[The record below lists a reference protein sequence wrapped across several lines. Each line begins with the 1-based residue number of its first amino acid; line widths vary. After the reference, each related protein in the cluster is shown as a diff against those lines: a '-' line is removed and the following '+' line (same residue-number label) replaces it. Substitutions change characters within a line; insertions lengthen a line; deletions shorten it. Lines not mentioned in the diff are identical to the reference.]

1 MAIKN
6 LRRKYMAKILEKD
19 ALTFDDVLLVPQY
32 SEITPDMAD
41 VSTKLTN
48 TFKMNVPFLS
58 AAMDTVSEHKLV
70 TALALAGGLGVIH
83 KNMSIADQAKEVE
96 MVKNYEFDNEK
107 YKRALVD
114 KKGRLCVGAAI
125 GVTADMMNRVHALM
139 DAGVDVFV
147 LDSAHGDSKNIIN
160 AIKNLRLEYPN
171 MELIAG
177 NVATYEGAL
186 DLMKAG
192 ASAVKVGM
200 GPGSICTTR
209 IIAGI
214 GVPQLQAVMDCAR
227 ASKEMNVPIIADGG
241 IKYSGDVVKALAAGA
256 NTVMLG
262 GLFATCEEAPGDI
275 YESNGKKYR
284 TYRGMGSI
292 EAMAKG
298 STDRYFQTGHKK
310 FVAEGVQGI
319 VEVKTTVEELVFQL
333 VGGLKAGMGYCGS
346 KDIPTLQEKGTFIKI
361 TNNALLESHPHDISI
376 DKGEPNY
383 SVKLK

>member
-1 MAIKN
+1 
-6 LRRKYMAKILEKD
+6 MAKILEKD

-107 YKRALVD
+107 NKRVLID

-125 GVTADMMNRVHALM
+125 GVTADMMDRVHALM

-160 AIKNLRLEYPN
+160 AIKNLRLEYPS

-333 VGGLKAGMGYCGS
+333 IGGLKAGMGYCGS
-346 KDIPTLQEKGTFIKI
+346 KDISTLQEKGTFIKI

-376 DKGEPNY
+376 NKGEPNY

>member
-1 MAIKN
+1 
-6 LRRKYMAKILEKD
+6 MAKILEKD

-107 YKRALVD
+107 YKRALID

-125 GVTADMMNRVHALM
+125 GVTADMMDRVHALM

-160 AIKNLRLEYPN
+160 AIKNLRLEYPS

-227 ASKEMNVPIIADGG
+227 ASKEMNIPIIADGG

-275 YESNGKKYR
+275 YESNGKN
-284 TYRGMGSI
+284 I
-292 EAMAKG
+292 EL
-298 STDRYFQTGHKK
+298 
-310 FVAEGVQGI
+310 I
-319 VEVKTTVEELVFQL
+319 VEWVL
-333 VGGLKAGMGYCGS
+333 
-346 KDIPTLQEKGTFIKI
+346 
-361 TNNALLESHPHDISI
+361 
-376 DKGEPNY
+376 
-383 SVKLK
+383 

>member
-1 MAIKN
+1 
-6 LRRKYMAKILEKD
+6 MAKILEKD

-96 MVKNYEFDNEK
+96 MVKNYEFDSEK
-107 YKRALVD
+107 NKRVLID

-125 GVTADMMNRVHALM
+125 GVTADMMDRVHALM

-160 AIKNLRLEYPN
+160 AIKNLRLEYPS

>member
-1 MAIKN
+1 
-6 LRRKYMAKILEKD
+6 MAKILEKD

-107 YKRALVD
+107 YKRALID

-125 GVTADMMNRVHALM
+125 GVTADMMDRVHALM
-139 DAGVDVFV
+139 DAGVDVLV

-160 AIKNLRLEYPN
+160 AIKNLRLEYPS

-333 VGGLKAGMGYCGS
+333 IGGLKAGMGYCGS

>member
-1 MAIKN
+1 
-6 LRRKYMAKILEKD
+6 MAKILEKD

-70 TALALAGGLGVIH
+70 TALALAGGLGIIH

-107 YKRALVD
+107 YKRVLID

-125 GVTADMMNRVHALM
+125 GVTADMMDRVHALM

-160 AIKNLRLEYPN
+160 AIKNLRLEYPS

-284 TYRGMGSI
+284 IYRGMGSI

-333 VGGLKAGMGYCGS
+333 IGGLKAGMGYCGS

>member
-1 MAIKN
+1 
-6 LRRKYMAKILEKD
+6 MAKILEKD

-107 YKRALVD
+107 NKRVLID

-125 GVTADMMNRVHALM
+125 GVTADMMDRVYALM

-160 AIKNLRLEYPN
+160 AIKNLRLEYPS

>member
-1 MAIKN
+1 
-6 LRRKYMAKILEKD
+6 MAKILEKD

-107 YKRALVD
+107 YKRVLID
-114 KKGRLCVGAAI
+114 KKGKLCVGAAI
-125 GVTADMMNRVHALM
+125 GVTADMMDRVHALM

-160 AIKNLRLEYPN
+160 AIKNLRLEYPS

-227 ASKEMNVPIIADGG
+227 ASKEMNIPIIADGG

-333 VGGLKAGMGYCGS
+333 IGGLKAGMGYCGS

>member
-1 MAIKN
+1 
-6 LRRKYMAKILEKD
+6 MAKILEKD

-107 YKRALVD
+107 YKRVLID

-125 GVTADMMNRVHALM
+125 GVTADMMDRVHALM

-160 AIKNLRLEYPN
+160 AIKNLRLEYPS

-241 IKYSGDVVKALAAGA
+241 IKYPGDVVKALAAGA

-333 VGGLKAGMGYCGS
+333 IGGLKAGMGYCGS

>member
-1 MAIKN
+1 
-6 LRRKYMAKILEKD
+6 MAKILEKD

-70 TALALAGGLGVIH
+70 TALALAGGLGIIH

-107 YKRALVD
+107 YKRVLID

-125 GVTADMMNRVHALM
+125 GVTADMMDRVHALM

-160 AIKNLRLEYPN
+160 AIKNLRLEYPS

-192 ASAVKVGM
+192 TSAVKVGM

-275 YESNGKKYR
+275 FESNGKKYR

-333 VGGLKAGMGYCGS
+333 IGGLKAGMGYCGS

>member
-1 MAIKN
+1 
-6 LRRKYMAKILEKD
+6 MAKILEKD

-107 YKRALVD
+107 YKRALID

-139 DAGVDVFV
+139 DSGVDVFV

-160 AIKNLRLEYPN
+160 AIKNLRLEYPS

-227 ASKEMNVPIIADGG
+227 ASKEMDVPIIADGG

-333 VGGLKAGMGYCGS
+333 IGGLKAGMGYCGS

>member
-1 MAIKN
+1 
-6 LRRKYMAKILEKD
+6 MAKILEKD

-107 YKRALVD
+107 YKRALID

-125 GVTADMMNRVHALM
+125 GVTADMMDRVHALM

-160 AIKNLRLEYPN
+160 AIKNLRLEYPS

-333 VGGLKAGMGYCGS
+333 IGGLKAGMGYCGS
-346 KDIPTLQEKGTFIKI
+346 KDISTLQEKGTFIKI

>member
-1 MAIKN
+1 
-6 LRRKYMAKILEKD
+6 MAKILEKD

-48 TFKMNVPFLS
+48 TFKMNLPFLS

-107 YKRALVD
+107 NKRVLID

-125 GVTADMMNRVHALM
+125 GVTADMMDRVHALM

-160 AIKNLRLEYPN
+160 AIKNLRLEYPS

-227 ASKEMNVPIIADGG
+227 ASKEMNIPIIADGG

-333 VGGLKAGMGYCGS
+333 IGGLKAGMGYCGS
-346 KDIPTLQEKGTFIKI
+346 KDIPTLQGKGTFIKI

>member
-1 MAIKN
+1 
-6 LRRKYMAKILEKD
+6 MAKILEKD

-107 YKRALVD
+107 YKRALID

-125 GVTADMMNRVHALM
+125 GVTADMMDRVHALL

-160 AIKNLRLEYPN
+160 AIKNLRLEYPS

-227 ASKEMNVPIIADGG
+227 ASKEMNIPIIADGG

-319 VEVKTTVEELVFQL
+319 VEVKTIVEELVFQL
-333 VGGLKAGMGYCGS
+333 IGGLKAGMGYCGS

>member
-1 MAIKN
+1 
-6 LRRKYMAKILEKD
+6 MAKILEKD

-96 MVKNYEFDNEK
+96 MVKNYEFDSEK
-107 YKRALVD
+107 YKRVLID

-125 GVTADMMNRVHALM
+125 GVTADMMDRVHALM

-160 AIKNLRLEYPN
+160 AIKNLRLEYPS

-310 FVAEGVQGI
+310 FVSEGVQGI

-333 VGGLKAGMGYCGS
+333 IGGLKAGMGYCGS

>member
-1 MAIKN
+1 
-6 LRRKYMAKILEKD
+6 MAKILEKD

-107 YKRALVD
+107 YKRALID

-125 GVTADMMNRVHALM
+125 GVTADMMDRVHALM

-160 AIKNLRLEYPN
+160 AIKNLRLEYPS

-227 ASKEMNVPIIADGG
+227 ASKEMNIPIIADGG

-275 YESNGKKYR
+275 YEFNGKN
-284 TYRGMGSI
+284 I
-292 EAMAKG
+292 EL
-298 STDRYFQTGHKK
+298 
-310 FVAEGVQGI
+310 I
-319 VEVKTTVEELVFQL
+319 VEWVL
-333 VGGLKAGMGYCGS
+333 
-346 KDIPTLQEKGTFIKI
+346 
-361 TNNALLESHPHDISI
+361 
-376 DKGEPNY
+376 
-383 SVKLK
+383 

>member
-1 MAIKN
+1 
-6 LRRKYMAKILEKD
+6 MAKILEKD

-96 MVKNYEFDNEK
+96 MVKNNEFDNEK
-107 YKRALVD
+107 YKRVLID

-125 GVTADMMNRVHALM
+125 GVTADMMDRVHALM

-160 AIKNLRLEYPN
+160 AIKNLRLEYPS

-333 VGGLKAGMGYCGS
+333 IGGLKAGMGYCGS

>member
-1 MAIKN
+1 
-6 LRRKYMAKILEKD
+6 MAKILEKD

-107 YKRALVD
+107 YKRVLID

-125 GVTADMMNRVHALM
+125 GVTADMMDRVHALM
-139 DAGVDVFV
+139 DVGVDVFV

-160 AIKNLRLEYPN
+160 AIKNLRLEYPS

-227 ASKEMNVPIIADGG
+227 ASKEMNIPIIADGG

>member
-1 MAIKN
+1 
-6 LRRKYMAKILEKD
+6 MAKILEKD

-107 YKRALVD
+107 NKRVLID

-125 GVTADMMNRVHALM
+125 GVTADMMDRVHALM
-139 DAGVDVFV
+139 DTGVDVFV

-160 AIKNLRLEYPN
+160 AIKNLRLEYPS

-333 VGGLKAGMGYCGS
+333 IGGLKAGMGYCGS

>member
-1 MAIKN
+1 
-6 LRRKYMAKILEKD
+6 MAKILEKD

-107 YKRALVD
+107 NKRVLID

-125 GVTADMMNRVHALM
+125 GVTADMMDRVHALM

-160 AIKNLRLEYPN
+160 AIKKLRLEYPS

-333 VGGLKAGMGYCGS
+333 IGGLKAGMGYCGS
-346 KDIPTLQEKGTFIKI
+346 KNIPTLQEKGTFIKI

>member
-1 MAIKN
+1 
-6 LRRKYMAKILEKD
+6 MAKILEKD

-83 KNMSIADQAKEVE
+83 KNMSIANQAKEVE

-107 YKRALVD
+107 NKRVLID

-125 GVTADMMNRVHALM
+125 GVTADMMDRVHALM

-160 AIKNLRLEYPN
+160 AIKNLRLEYPS

-333 VGGLKAGMGYCGS
+333 IGGLKAGMGYCGS

>member
-1 MAIKN
+1 
-6 LRRKYMAKILEKD
+6 MAKILEKD

-107 YKRALVD
+107 NKRALID
-114 KKGRLCVGAAI
+114 KKRRLCVGAAI
-125 GVTADMMNRVHALM
+125 GVTADMMDRVHALM

-333 VGGLKAGMGYCGS
+333 IGGLKAGMGYCGS

>member
-1 MAIKN
+1 
-6 LRRKYMAKILEKD
+6 MAKILEKD

-83 KNMSIADQAKEVE
+83 KNMFIADQAKEVE

-107 YKRALVD
+107 NKRVLID

-125 GVTADMMNRVHALM
+125 GVTADMMDRVHALM

-160 AIKNLRLEYPN
+160 AIKNLRLEYPS

-333 VGGLKAGMGYCGS
+333 IGGLKAGMGYCGS

>member
-1 MAIKN
+1 
-6 LRRKYMAKILEKD
+6 MAKILEKD

-96 MVKNYEFDNEK
+96 MVKNYELDNEK
-107 YKRALVD
+107 YKRALID
-114 KKGRLCVGAAI
+114 KKGRLCVGVAI
-125 GVTADMMNRVHALM
+125 GVTADMMDRVHALM

-160 AIKNLRLEYPN
+160 AIKNLRLEYPS

-333 VGGLKAGMGYCGS
+333 IGGLKAGMGYCGS

>member
-1 MAIKN
+1 
-6 LRRKYMAKILEKD
+6 MAKILEKD

-107 YKRALVD
+107 NKRVLID

-125 GVTADMMNRVHALM
+125 GVTADMMDRVHALM

-160 AIKNLRLEYPN
+160 AIKNLRLEYPS

-186 DLMKAG
+186 DLIKAG

-333 VGGLKAGMGYCGS
+333 IGGLKAGMGYCGS

>member
-1 MAIKN
+1 
-6 LRRKYMAKILEKD
+6 MAKILEKD

-107 YKRALVD
+107 NKRVLID

-125 GVTADMMNRVHALM
+125 GVTADMMDRVHALM

-160 AIKNLRLEYPN
+160 AIKNLRLEYPS

-177 NVATYEGAL
+177 NVATYECAL

-333 VGGLKAGMGYCGS
+333 IGGLKAGMGYCGS

>member
-1 MAIKN
+1 
-6 LRRKYMAKILEKD
+6 MAKILEKD

-70 TALALAGGLGVIH
+70 TALALAGGLGIIH

-107 YKRALVD
+107 YKRVLID

-125 GVTADMMNRVHALM
+125 GVTADMMDRVHALM

-160 AIKNLRLEYPN
+160 AIKNLRLEYPS

-227 ASKEMNVPIIADGG
+227 ASKEMNIPIIADGG

-333 VGGLKAGMGYCGS
+333 IGGLKAGMGYCGS

>member
-1 MAIKN
+1 
-6 LRRKYMAKILEKD
+6 MAKILEKD

-107 YKRALVD
+107 YKRALID

-139 DAGVDVFV
+139 DAGGDVFV

>member
-1 MAIKN
+1 
-6 LRRKYMAKILEKD
+6 MAKILEKD

-107 YKRALVD
+107 NKRVLID

-125 GVTADMMNRVHALM
+125 GVTADMMDRVHALM

-160 AIKNLRLEYPN
+160 AIKNLRLEYPR

>member
-1 MAIKN
+1 
-6 LRRKYMAKILEKD
+6 MAKILEKD

-107 YKRALVD
+107 NKRALID

-160 AIKNLRLEYPN
+160 AIKNLRLEYPS

-275 YESNGKKYR
+275 YESNGKN
-284 TYRGMGSI
+284 I
-292 EAMAKG
+292 EL
-298 STDRYFQTGHKK
+298 
-310 FVAEGVQGI
+310 I
-319 VEVKTTVEELVFQL
+319 VEWVL
-333 VGGLKAGMGYCGS
+333 
-346 KDIPTLQEKGTFIKI
+346 
-361 TNNALLESHPHDISI
+361 
-376 DKGEPNY
+376 
-383 SVKLK
+383 

>member
-1 MAIKN
+1 
-6 LRRKYMAKILEKD
+6 MAKILEKD

-41 VSTKLTN
+41 ISTKLTN

>member
-1 MAIKN
+1 
-6 LRRKYMAKILEKD
+6 MAKILEKD

-107 YKRALVD
+107 NKKALID

-125 GVTADMMNRVHALM
+125 GVTADMMDRVHALM

-160 AIKNLRLEYPN
+160 AIKNLRLEYPS

-192 ASAVKVGM
+192 VSAVKVGM

>member
-1 MAIKN
+1 
-6 LRRKYMAKILEKD
+6 MAKILEKD

-107 YKRALVD
+107 NKRVLID

-125 GVTADMMNRVHALM
+125 GVTADMMDRVHALM

-160 AIKNLRLEYPN
+160 AIKNLRLEYPS

-310 FVAEGVQGI
+310 FVAEGVRGI

>member
-1 MAIKN
+1 
-6 LRRKYMAKILEKD
+6 MAKILEKD
-19 ALTFDDVLLVPQY
+19 ALTFGDVLLVPQY

-107 YKRALVD
+107 YKRALID

-125 GVTADMMNRVHALM
+125 GVTADMMDRVHALM

-160 AIKNLRLEYPN
+160 AIKNLRLEYPS

-333 VGGLKAGMGYCGS
+333 IGGLKAGMGYCGS

>member
-1 MAIKN
+1 
-6 LRRKYMAKILEKD
+6 MAKILEKD

-96 MVKNYEFDNEK
+96 MVKNYELDNEK
-107 YKRALVD
+107 YKRALID

-333 VGGLKAGMGYCGS
+333 IGGLKAGMGYCGS

>member
-1 MAIKN
+1 
-6 LRRKYMAKILEKD
+6 MAKILEKD

-107 YKRALVD
+107 NKRVLID

-125 GVTADMMNRVHALM
+125 GVTADMMDRVHALM
-139 DAGVDVFV
+139 DAGVNVFV

-160 AIKNLRLEYPN
+160 AIKKLRLEYPS

-333 VGGLKAGMGYCGS
+333 IGGLKAGMGYCGS
-346 KDIPTLQEKGTFIKI
+346 KDISTLQEKGTFIKI

-376 DKGEPNY
+376 NKGEPNY

>member
-1 MAIKN
+1 
-6 LRRKYMAKILEKD
+6 MAKILEKD

-107 YKRALVD
+107 NKRALID

-125 GVTADMMNRVHALM
+125 GVTADMMDRVHALM
-139 DAGVDVFV
+139 DVGVDVFV

-160 AIKNLRLEYPN
+160 AIKNLRLEYPS

-333 VGGLKAGMGYCGS
+333 IGGLKAGMGYCGS

>member
-1 MAIKN
+1 
-6 LRRKYMAKILEKD
+6 MAKILEKD

-70 TALALAGGLGVIH
+70 TALALTGGLGVIH

-96 MVKNYEFDNEK
+96 MVKNYEFDSEK
-107 YKRALVD
+107 NKRALID

-125 GVTADMMNRVHALM
+125 GVTADMMDRVYVLM

-160 AIKNLRLEYPN
+160 AIKNLRLEYPS

-333 VGGLKAGMGYCGS
+333 IGGLKAGMGYCGS

>member
-1 MAIKN
+1 
-6 LRRKYMAKILEKD
+6 MAKILEKD

-107 YKRALVD
+107 NKRVLID

-125 GVTADMMNRVHALM
+125 GVTADMMDRVHALM

-160 AIKNLRLEYPN
+160 AIKNLRLEYPS

-319 VEVKTTVEELVFQL
+319 VEVKTIVEELVFQL
-333 VGGLKAGMGYCGS
+333 IGGLKAGMGYCGS